1 MIRALIDVAFNN
13 EVRKVVK
20 KSYRR
25 TIDVQFGVYT
35 GEEYTGWLTINL
47 KPSHGL
53 RDWLINLM
61 AIRGGEGVHLGYW
74 REVLKY
80 WDDLNRAVIEGTPE
94 LAEAKRKGVLVS
106 GRSKGGAEAL
116 LIGALLWRPNLP
128 LLIGA
133 IEPPNCVDKALA
145 RKLEEKLG
153 RENIQSTCY
162 KNDIVPGIPP
172 WFTYPGER
180 RQIGKRRLGISFRD
194 HVWSTTE
201 EELIYDG
208 CGW

>member
-1 MIRALIDVAFNN
+1 MNRALIDVAFNN
-13 EVRKVVK
+13 EVKKVSK
-20 KSYRR
+20 KSYNK

-35 GEEYTGWLTINL
+35 GPDHTGWLTINL
-47 KPSHGL
+47 KPSHGI
-53 RDWLINLM
+53 RDWLINLL
-61 AIRGGEGVHLGYW
+61 ALKGGEGVHLGYW

-80 WDDLNRAVIEGTPE
+80 YDDLRAVIEGTPE
-94 LAEAKRKGVLVS
+94 LSEAKRKGILVS

-116 LIGALLWRPNLP
+116 LIGALLWRPNIP
-128 LLIGA
+128 LLVGA

-162 KNDIVPGIPP
+162 KNDIVPGIPT
-172 WFTYPGER
+172 WFTYPGVR
-180 RQIGKRRLGISFRD
+180 RQIGKRGLGLSLSD
-194 HVWSTTE
+194 HCLSTTME
-201 EELIYDG
+201 DVIYDG